1 MPSLL
6 QTVAKRE
13 GVSIQFLKRGIKQ
26 GNIVLVKSRKHRIIP
41 LAIGKGLR
49 TKVNANI
56 GTSSDLADL
65 RLELRKL
72 AVSIKA
78 GADTVMDLS
87 TGGDINRIRRSII
100 RASKVPI
107 GTVPIY
113 QVAIEARA
121 RKKAFLDASVNEI
134 FEVIE
139 KHLDDGVDF
148 ITVHCGV
155 TNQSIEG
162 LRKKKRICGVVS
174 RGGSM
179 MVEWMAYNKKENPLY
194 EYYDRLLGLAKKYNA
209 TLSLGD
215 GLRPGAIADST
226 DRYQVRELIV
236 IGELVRWAREQGVS
250 VMVEGPGHIPIHEIE
265 ANIRLEKN
273 ICDGAPFYVLGPLVT
288 DIGAGYDHIVAAIG
302 GAMAA
307 YFGADYLCYV
317 TPSEHLGLP
326 NVEEVREGVIASK
339 LAAHAGDIGK
349 GVAGAKDV
357 DLALSKARYSL
368 DWQKMLS
375 LLADKDKAGK
385 IYRRSR
391 SKSKFT
397 CTMCGEFCAMKKMKE
412 IIGRS

>member
-56 GTSSDLADL
+56 GTSPDLADL

-121 RKKAFLDASVNEI
+121 RKKAFLNASVNEI

-250 VMVEGPGHIPIHEIE
+250 VMVEGPGHIP
-265 ANIRLEKN
+265 
-273 ICDGAPFYVLGPLVT
+273 
-288 DIGAGYDHIVAAIG
+288 GYDHIVAAIG

-397 CTMCGEFCAMKKMKE
+397 CTMCGEFCAMKKTKE